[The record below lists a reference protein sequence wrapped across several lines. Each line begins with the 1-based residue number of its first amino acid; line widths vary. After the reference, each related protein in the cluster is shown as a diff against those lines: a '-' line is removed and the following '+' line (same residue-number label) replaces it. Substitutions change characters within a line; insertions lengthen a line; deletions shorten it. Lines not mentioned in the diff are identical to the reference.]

1 LISKKKF
8 ISLTLLIV
16 VIYFLFDFIE
26 ENKNILENFDN
37 ISFSI
42 FLFFL
47 LLNLFNMIARAYM
60 NIYLFKCT
68 EISLGYLEAFEL
80 VFKNTV
86 GNLLGPFKAGS
97 GYKLHY
103 LNKNYKLSPS
113 KFISVNTAYSLV
125 SLTISIFIIFA
136 ALLILNNISNINT
149 LSVLMIFISL
159 IVFLFIFLRLL
170 LLIEKKISVKTISNF
185 ASGFRSIFNHK
196 KNFFKLSLITFL
208 IIFLNIIII
217 FCAFRFF
224 EFNISFINSVIYSSI
239 GSLST
244 IAKITPGNIGVY
256 EFLMISSIAFHGVQI
271 EQVLISSIFIRSVS
285 YILYLI
291 IYIFLSIKT
300 LTNRT

>member
-1 LISKKKF
+1 M
-8 ISLTLLIV
+8 TLLIV
-16 VIYFLFDFIE
+16 VIFFLSNFID
-26 ENKNILENFDN
+26 ENKDILENFNN
-37 ISFSI
+37 INYSI

-47 LLNLFNMIARAYM
+47 LLNLLNIIARAYM
-60 NIYLFKCT
+60 NIYLFKST

-86 GNLLGPFKAGS
+86 GNLLGPFKVGS

-103 LNKNYKLSPS
+103 LNKNYGLSPS

-125 SLTISIFIIFA
+125 SLTISVLIIFT

-149 LSVLMIFISL
+149 LSVLM
-159 IVFLFIFLRLL
+159 LFITLIIFLIIFLKLL
-170 LLIEKKISVKTISNF
+170 LIIEKKITVKTISNF
-185 ASGFRSIFNHK
+185 ASGFRSIFSHK
-196 KNFFKLSLITFL
+196 RNFIKLSSITFL
-208 IIFLNIIII
+208 IIFLNIITI
-217 FCAFRFF
+217 FYAFRFF

-256 EFLMISSIAFHGVQI
+256 EFLMISSTAFHGVQI
-271 EQVLISSIFIRSVS
+271 DQVLVSSIFIRSVS

-291 IYIFLSIKT
+291 IYIFLSIKK
-300 LTNRT
+300 LIHRA